1 MAAARSRLPRR
12 AALLIGAAALAAAP
26 ALLIAGPAQAH
37 NYLVSST
44 PEEGGT
50 LTELPDRFEITT
62 NGALLNLGGSTGAFA
77 LQVTDADG
85 LYYGDGCLDV
95 TGPSMS
101 TAAALGAPGT
111 YTVQWQVVS
120 ADGHSVSDEYAFDWA
135 PSTAGQESTGSATTP
150 VCDDGGKSGSGADA
164 AAGSATDGGGG
175 SRADAAA
182 GSATDGGGGSGA
194 SEAGSAAS
202 QATTADAVA
211 GSGSGSSDALWIGGA
226 VVAVA
231 AAGGGVLLT
240 RRRARP
246 GTAPEE

>member
-1 MAAARSRLPRR
+1 MASARSRLPRH
-12 AALLIGAAALAAAP
+12 AALLVGATALAAAP

-37 NYLVSST
+37 NYLVSAT
-44 PEEGGT
+44 PEEGAT

-62 NGALLNLGGSTGAFA
+62 NDALLSLGGSTGAFA

-120 ADGHSVSDEYAFDWA
+120 ADGHSVSDEYSFDWA
-135 PSTAGQESTGSATTP
+135 PSTAGQESTGSATPP
-150 VCDDGGKSGSGADA
+150 VCDDGGESGSGTA
-164 AAGSATDGGGG
+164 AVSATDGAGG
-175 SRADAAA
+175 SDAGQS
-182 GSATDGGGGSGA
+182 GSADQ
-194 SEAGSAAS
+194 AG
-202 QATTADAVA
+202 A
-211 GSGSGSSDALWIGGA
+211 GSGSGSSDGLWIGGA

-231 AAGGGVLLT
+231 AAGGGVLLA
-240 RRRARP
+240 RRRSRP
-246 GTAPEE
+246 GTTPEG

>member
-12 AALLIGAAALAAAP
+12 AALLVSVAALAAAP

-44 PEEGGT
+44 PEEGAT

-77 LQVTDADG
+77 LQVTDSAG

-101 TAAALGAPGT
+101 TVAALGAPGT
-111 YTVQWQVVS
+111 YTVRWQVVS
-120 ADGHSVSDEYAFDWA
+120 ADGHPVSDEYAFDWA
-135 PSTAGQESTGSATTP
+135 PSTAGQESTGSATPP
-150 VCDDGGKSGSGADA
+150 VCDDGGKSGSGAVA

-175 SRADAAA
+175 SDASETGSAPESQLSAADA
-182 GSATDGGGGSGA
+182 G
-194 SEAGSAAS
+194 
-202 QATTADAVA
+202 A

-246 GTAPEE
+246 GTTPEE

>member
-1 MAAARSRLPRR
+1 MAAARSRLQRR
-12 AALLIGAAALAAAP
+12 AALLIGAAALAASP

-175 SRADAAA
+175 S
-182 GSATDGGGGSGA
+182 GA
-194 SEAGSAAS
+194 SEAGSAAAS

-246 GTAPEE
+246 GTTPEK